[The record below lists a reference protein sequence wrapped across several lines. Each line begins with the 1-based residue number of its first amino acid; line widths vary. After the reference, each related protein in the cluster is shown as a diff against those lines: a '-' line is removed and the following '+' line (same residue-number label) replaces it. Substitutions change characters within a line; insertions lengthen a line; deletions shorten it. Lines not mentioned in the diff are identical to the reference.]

1 MHAATFEVGKM
12 TRFVAVGAFAAAAL
26 LAAAAHAQDDQKRPQ
41 VLEEIFECRKVVD
54 PSQRLACFEAAAS
67 KMEEAEQQGD
77 VVVVDRE
84 QAQQARRRAFGFSM
98 PNITI
103 FGKKDTGPEIT
114 EIHATVQRTWR
125 SPRGYWWFQ
134 LDDGSVWKQIDGY
147 RIPKEPRAGSKVHV
161 KKGMIGNF
169 FIKVDGQQQ
178 VRVSRVR

>member
-1 MHAATFEVGKM
+1 MHAATIEVGKM
-12 TRFVAVGAFAAAAL
+12 TRFVAVGAFAAVMVMATGV
-26 LAAAAHAQDDQKRPQ
+26 HAQDEKRPQ
-41 VLEEIFECRKVVD
+41 VLEEIFECRKVAD

-84 QAQQARRRAFGFSM
+84 QAQAARKKAFGFQM

-114 EIHATVQRTWR
+114 ELNASAQRVWR

-134 LDDGSVWKQIDGY
+134 LDDGSVWKQIDSY
-147 RIPKEPRAGSKVHV
+147 RIVREPKAGSK
-161 KKGMIGNF
+161 I
-169 FIKVDGQQQ
+169 FIRKAALGSYFCKVDGQQPI
-178 VRVSRVR
+178 RVHRVR